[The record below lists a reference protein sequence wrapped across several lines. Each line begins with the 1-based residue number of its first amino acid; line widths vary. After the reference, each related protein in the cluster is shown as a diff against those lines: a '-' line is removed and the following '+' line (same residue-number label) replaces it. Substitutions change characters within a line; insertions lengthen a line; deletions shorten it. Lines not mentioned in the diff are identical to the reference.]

1 MVESASTA
9 AGLISDIKSF
19 AAGHGGA
26 KAVIEYVGRRGARI
40 VLVGEDEA
48 EAEQLLTR
56 RRSRGM
62 PDDGLWAGPVD
73 RFAETVHA
81 LEEGGASW
89 VIVVPAGPPDRVELL
104 ASTLLSVP
112 H

>member
-1 MVESASTA
+1 
-9 AGLISDIKSF
+9 
-19 AAGHGGA
+19 
-26 KAVIEYVGRRGARI
+26 
-40 VLVGEDEA
+40 
-48 EAEQLLTR
+48 
-56 RRSRGM
+56 M